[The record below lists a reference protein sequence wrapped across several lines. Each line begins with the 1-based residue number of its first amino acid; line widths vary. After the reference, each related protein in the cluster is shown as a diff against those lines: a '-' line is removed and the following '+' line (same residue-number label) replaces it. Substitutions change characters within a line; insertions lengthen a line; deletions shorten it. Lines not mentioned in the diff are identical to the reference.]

1 MSIPDIQEAINLIEE
16 GKPEAA
22 IPLLAQWA
30 EHMPTYVA
38 VHVVLARAHEA
49 RHQWPEALAAW
60 QRAHFLMP
68 NSPAVQEGLQRVLAV
83 SSTET
88 EPPEAEALSMDLDL
102 EAELEATLEALFNP
116 FTLPQQ
122 SEDIAIEEAA
132 VLDEDTALTE
142 IEEAPGDEET
152 EPLET
157 IETEDESP
165 VADEAEV
172 VEEAE
177 IVEEAEVAEMADTVE
192 AVEEAVAEA
201 VEIDDAVESVEEAEI
216 EAEIDDA
223 ILEEPVEETPVV
235 EEADVAEE
243 VEPVDKKAE
252 DTATLE
258 EVEPL
263 EEKAPIDE
271 ADLADEAEAPAE
283 DTEPAEDASL
293 TTAETALAIEE
304 AATETGDADLEAWEE
319 FDEVTDADSVPP
331 QGEGVDDLERLIDEL
346 ESARIVPHP
355 DLEDLEPPDLEDEID
370 DMVSETLA
378 RIYASQQKYL
388 EAARVYDQLAQQQ
401 PEQADTFLQQA
412 AEMRALAAE
421 QGEE

>member
-152 EPLET
+152 EPLEPL
-157 IETEDESP
+157 ETEGESP
-165 VADEAEV
+165 VTDEAE
-172 VEEAE
+172 A
-177 IVEEAEVAEMADTVE
+177 
-192 AVEEAVAEA
+192 
-201 VEIDDAVESVEEAEI
+201 
-216 EAEIDDA
+216 
-223 ILEEPVEETPVV
+223 L

-243 VEPVDKKAE
+243 VEPVETVA
-252 DTATLE
+252 
-258 EVEPL
+258 
-263 EEKAPIDE
+263 E
-271 ADLADEAEAPAE
+271 ADIAEADIAE
-283 DTEPAEDASL
+283 ADIAEADI
-293 TTAETALAIEE
+293 AEA
-304 AATETGDADLEAWEE
+304 
-319 FDEVTDADSVPP
+319 
-331 QGEGVDDLERLIDEL
+331 
-346 ESARIVPHP
+346 
-355 DLEDLEPPDLEDEID
+355 
-370 DMVSETLA
+370 
-378 RIYASQQKYL
+378 
-388 EAARVYDQLAQQQ
+388 
-401 PEQADTFLQQA
+401 
-412 AEMRALAAE
+412 
-421 QGEE
+421 